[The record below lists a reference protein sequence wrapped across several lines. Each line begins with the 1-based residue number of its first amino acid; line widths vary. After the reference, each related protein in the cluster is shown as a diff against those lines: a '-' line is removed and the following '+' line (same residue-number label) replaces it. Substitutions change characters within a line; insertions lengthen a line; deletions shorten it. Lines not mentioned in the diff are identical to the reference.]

1 MRVILILALL
11 LATARSI
18 SKDVRCGHPDFGED
32 PPVVFRDD
40 LIMFWRLLSGNQSNR

>member
-1 MRVILILALL
+1 MRVILILAPL

-32 PPVVFRDD
+32 PPSLRDD
-40 LIMFWRLLSGNQSNR
+40 LTMLWKLLSENQSSR

>member
-18 SKDVRCGHPDFGED
+18 SKEIRGGHPDFGGD
-32 PPVVFRDD
+32 PPDNFRDD
-40 LIMFWRLLSGNQSNR
+40 LIIFWRLLSEDQPNR

>member
-32 PPVVFRDD
+32 PYDFRDD
-40 LIMFWRLLSGNQSNR
+40 LIMLWRLLSENQSSR